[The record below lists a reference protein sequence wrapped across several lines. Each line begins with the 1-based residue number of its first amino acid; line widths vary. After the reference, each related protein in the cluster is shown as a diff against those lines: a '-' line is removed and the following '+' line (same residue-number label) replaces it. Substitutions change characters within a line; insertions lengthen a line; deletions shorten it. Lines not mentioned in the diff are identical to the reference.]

1 MVSGTLR
8 LQNVHVGRAYLG
20 RVCLVRLKELDE
32 TCKLMCPCCLVATAR
47 DWSFMILLE
56 SVLFLMA
63 LYVALRFLLL
73 RPSRLI
79 FFLVQM
85 RC

>member
-8 LQNVHVGRAYLG
+8 LQNVYVGRGYLS

-32 TCKLMCPCCLVATAR
+32 TCKLMLTCCLVATAR
-47 DWSFMILLE
+47 DWSFMILLV

-63 LYVALRFLLL
+63 LYVALGSSLL
-73 RPSRLI
+73 RSSRLI